1 MNKLLLKFSFLM
13 GVILFLGI
21 PEMLGQ
27 GLNVSGIVKSE
38 DGSPLSGVSVSVI
51 GTNVGSVSDQN
62 GSYNLKNLKS
72 NSKLRFSFVGFKSL
86 DMTVGTKSKIDAILK
101 QDDISLD
108 EVVVVGYGTQSKAET
123 TGSISTLK
131 ADEILQ
137 TPIANIAQGIQ
148 SRVAG
153 MQITQNSGSPGGSI
167 SVRVRGTNS
176 IGGSSEPLYI
186 VDGIQLDGS
195 TDSPSAQVT
204 LAGNASLNLDNKSS
218 ASISPLNSI
227 NPNDIESIEILKDAS
242 ASAIYGSRAAN
253 GVVIITTKQG
263 KVGATKITYDGY
275 RGVQQVNKLVPML
288 NSNQF
293 AELENEIYKTNNR
306 FPDPKS
312 LGEGTNWQN
321 IVFRDAPI
329 QSHQLTISGG
339 NEKTKISVGLN
350 YFNQDGIVINSDYTR
365 YSLRL
370 NLTHQANKWLKIG
383 TSIIGSRGIT
393 NRVQTA
399 SSAQDNAGGGV
410 LGAALMAP
418 PVKKPYNNDGSF
430 SAYNTEP
437 YNYYGELRNPI
448 AVAGIYDRTYTDNIL
463 TNLFFEF
470 NLAKGLTYRS
480 AFNLNKTNTLLD
492 LYVPRTVQTESDL
505 ISVGGLGGSAIKVN
519 SNLFNVLHESIFTY
533 TTKFAENHSL
543 KLTGV
548 YGYQNNTNN
557 SNTIQASRF
566 PNDATK
572 NEAVA
577 LASVVTVNSGR
588 SMDELISFMGRVNYG
603 FKNRYFLDLTARID
617 GSSKFGANNKYG
629 FFPAIAAAWRVI
641 EEPFLKDSKF
651 ISDFKVRGSIGITG
665 NAAGLS
671 AYQSLGLVVASN
683 GFSYPFNN
691 ALGIGVAPS
700 GIANPDL
707 KWEKSKQINFGIDL
721 GFFDN
726 KISLIADFY
735 QKTTDDLLFTK
746 QLPFSSGY
754 ASIIGN
760 FASLENK
767 GIELATRVAVL
778 SKEVKWNIG
787 VNYSVNRNTL
797 LSLADGSQEFVVSN
811 YNVLKVGYPVGTFKT
826 YVWDGIYQTGESF
839 IPGAGSPRVG
849 GGKEKDV
856 NGDGKI
862 TGEDQSITGNA
873 NPNFI
878 FGITTDLRYKNLD
891 FNVFLSGVYGNQI
904 FNLMRYT
911 FENPLGG
918 RNALAG
924 LAKRWSPTNPVNDF
938 VSGNA
943 GGRIP
948 LADRFIEDGSFLR
961 CKNISLGYTF
971 PKIKGISNLRV
982 YVSANNLFTLTN
994 YTGFDPEVNSFG
1006 NSNVNIG
1013 VDNLVYPVAKSY
1025 LGGLQITF

>member
-1 MNKLLLKFSFLM
+1 MKPNLRKNKLILILSILCFQTLAQSVNTVTGLVTDASKVPLP
-13 GVILFLGI
+13 GVSITVEGTTK
-21 PEMLGQ
+21 GTTTD
-27 GLNVSGIVKSE
+27 K
-38 DGSPLSGVSVSVI
+38 DGKYSMSGVKNTDKLVFSYVGYVARTFLI
-51 GTNVGSVSDQN
+51 GKQTTINISLSSDD
-62 GSYNLKNLKS
+62 K
-72 NSKLRFSFVGFKSL
+72 
-86 DMTVGTKSKIDAILK
+86 T
-101 QDDISLD
+101 LD
-108 EVVVVGYGTQSKAET
+108 EVVVVGYGTQRKVET
-123 TGSISTLK
+123 TGSIATLK
-131 ADEILQ
+131 AEEILQ
-137 TPIANIAQGIQ
+137 TPVANIAQGIQ

-195 TDSPSAQVT
+195 AESPSAQVT
-204 LAGNASLNLDNKSS
+204 LAGNAGVNLDNKSS
-218 ASISPLNSI
+218 ASVSPLNSI

-242 ASAIYGSRAAN
+242 AAAIYGSRAAN

-263 KVGATKITYDGY
+263 KSGATKITYDGY
-275 RGVQQVNKLVPML
+275 RGIQQVNKLVPML
-288 NSNQF
+288 NATQMG
-293 AELENEIYKTNNR
+293 ELENEIYKNPNR
-306 FPDPKS
+306 FPDPAS
-312 LGEGTNWQN
+312 LGEGTTWQK

-339 NEKTKISVGLN
+339 NDKSKISVGLN
-350 YFNQDGIVINSDYTR
+350 YFNQDGIVINSDYSR

-399 SSAQDNAGGGV
+399 GSAQDGANQGV
-410 LGAALMAP
+410 LGAALSAP
-418 PVKKPYNNDGSF
+418 PVKKPFNDDGSF
-430 SAYNTEP
+430 SGFNTVP

-448 AVAGIYDRTYTDNIL
+448 AIAGIYDRTTSDNIL
-463 TNLFFEF
+463 TNLYFEF

-480 AFNLNKTNTLLD
+480 SFNLNKTNTLLD
-492 LYVPRTVQTESDL
+492 MYVPRTVQTESE
-505 ISVGGLGGSAIKVN
+505 INSSGGLGGNAIKVN
-519 SNLFNVLHESIFTY
+519 SNAFNVLHESIFTY
-533 TTKFAENHSL
+533 TKKLAKEHNL

-588 SMDELISFMGRVNYG
+588 SMDELVSYMGRINYG
-603 FKNRYFLDLTARID
+603 FKNRYFLDITTRID
-617 GSSKFGANNKYG
+617 GSSKFGSNNKYG
-629 FFPAIAAAWRVI
+629 FFPAIAGAWRII
-641 EEPFLKDSKF
+641 EEPFLKDSKIF
-651 ISDFKVRGSIGITG
+651 SDFKLRGSFGMTG

-707 KWEKSKQINFGIDL
+707 KWEKSEQLNLGLDL
-721 GFFDN
+721 SFFN
-726 KISLIADFY
+726 NRVSLVADVY

-746 QLPFSSGY
+746 QLPLSSGY
-754 ASIIGN
+754 GNIIGN

-778 SKEVKWNIG
+778 NKAVKWNVG
-787 VNYSVNRNTL
+787 ANYSVNRNKL
-797 LSLADGSQEFVVSN
+797 LSLADGAQEFVVSN

-826 YVWDGIYQTGESF
+826 YVWDGIFQTGESF
-839 IPGAGSPRVG
+839 LPGAGSPRVG

-862 TGEDQSITGNA
+862 TGEDQVITGDA
-873 NPNFI
+873 NPDFI
-878 FGITTDLRYKNLD
+878 FGITTDVRYKNFD

-911 FENPLGG
+911 FENPIGG

-924 LAKRWSPTNPVNDF
+924 LANRWSPTNPVNDF
-938 VSGNA
+938 VSGNQS
-943 GGRIP
+943 GRIP
-948 LADRFIEDGSFLR
+948 LADRFLEDGSFLR

-971 PKIKGISNLRV
+971 PKIKGISNLRI
-982 YVSANNLFTLTN
+982 YVSANNLFTITN

-1025 LGGLQITF
+1025 IGGLQITF